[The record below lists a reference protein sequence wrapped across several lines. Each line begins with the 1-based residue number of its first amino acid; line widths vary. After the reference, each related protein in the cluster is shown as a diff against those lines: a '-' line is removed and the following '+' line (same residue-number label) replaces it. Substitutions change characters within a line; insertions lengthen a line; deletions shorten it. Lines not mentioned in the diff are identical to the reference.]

1 MDYEVQIDMQE
12 VADDL
17 AEQLKNSIV
26 MISALKS
33 SLKQQSN
40 KIQELYLEIHD
51 LKNDVNHLEAL
62 VSGLA
67 ATTNPDTEN

>member
-40 KIQELYLEIHD
+40 KIQELYSEINV
-51 LKNDVNHLEAL
+51 LKNDVNHLEVL